1 MNINTYILKS
11 GIRLL
16 HVKAVGDVAYCGAVI
31 NTGTR
36 DELPTESGYAHLV
49 EHMLFKGTSKFSSN
63 QIISRMEDVGG
74 EMNAY
79 TTKEETV
86 VYAAFMSRYLDRCFS
101 LVSDMVLDSQFD
113 ERNLKKETEVV
124 LEEID
129 SYIDNPAELIMDEF
143 ENLIYSGNPLG
154 RNILG
159 DRKTLRSVSRK
170 RIMEFYKRTYTPD
183 QIVFFVMG
191 NYTLQRILS
200 LAEKRFEGLEP
211 KTRSYTREELAP
223 YTPQFKEV
231 RKHTR
236 QVHFVMGNRS
246 YSYAEKERFTFILL
260 NHILGGEYMSC
271 ILNMSLREKEGLV
284 YDVCSNYTTYADTGN
299 WNIYLGCDYDKLN
312 HVTDIIYS
320 ELGELMERPISER
333 ELKLAKVRL
342 LSYLTIGGEN
352 RESWILGTAK
362 QYLNTGRVMEKHEVE
377 SLINSVT
384 AADIQ
389 RCAEQIFAPERITTL
404 KFV

>member
-191 NYTLQRILS
+191 NYTPQRILS
-200 LAEKRFEGLEP
+200 LSEKRFEGLEP

-320 ELGELMERPISER
+320 ELGELMEMPISER

>member
-170 RIMEFYKRTYTPD
+170 RIIEFYKRTYTPD

-191 NYTLQRILS
+191 NYTPQRILS
-200 LAEKRFEGLEP
+200 LSEKRFEGLEP

-320 ELGELMERPISER
+320 ELGELMEMPISER

>member
-1 MNINTYILKS
+1 
-11 GIRLL
+11 
-16 HVKAVGDVAYCGAVI
+16 
-31 NTGTR
+31 
-36 DELPTESGYAHLV
+36 
-49 EHMLFKGTSKFSSN
+49 MLFKGTSKFSSN

-191 NYTLQRILS
+191 NYTPQRILS
-200 LAEKRFEGLEP
+200 LSEKRFEGLEP
-211 KTRSYTREELAP
+211 KTRSYTREELAT

>member
-1 MNINTYILKS
+1 
-11 GIRLL
+11 
-16 HVKAVGDVAYCGAVI
+16 
-31 NTGTR
+31 
-36 DELPTESGYAHLV
+36 
-49 EHMLFKGTSKFSSN
+49 
-63 QIISRMEDVGG
+63 MEDVGG

-191 NYTLQRILS
+191 NYTPQRILS

-211 KTRSYTREELAP
+211 KLRSYTRE
-223 YTPQFKEV
+223 
-231 RKHTR
+231 
-236 QVHFVMGNRS
+236 
-246 YSYAEKERFTFILL
+246 
-260 NHILGGEYMSC
+260 
-271 ILNMSLREKEGLV
+271 
-284 YDVCSNYTTYADTGN
+284 
-299 WNIYLGCDYDKLN
+299 
-312 HVTDIIYS
+312 
-320 ELGELMERPISER
+320 
-333 ELKLAKVRL
+333 
-342 LSYLTIGGEN
+342 
-352 RESWILGTAK
+352 
-362 QYLNTGRVMEKHEVE
+362 
-377 SLINSVT
+377 
-384 AADIQ
+384 
-389 RCAEQIFAPERITTL
+389 
-404 KFV
+404 

>member
-191 NYTLQRILS
+191 NYTPQRILS

-211 KTRSYTREELAP
+211 KTRSYTREELAT

>member
-191 NYTLQRILS
+191 NYTPQRILS

-211 KTRSYTREELAP
+211 KTRSYTREELAT
-223 YTPQFKEV
+223 YT
-231 RKHTR
+231 
-236 QVHFVMGNRS
+236 RS
-246 YSYAEKERFTFILL
+246 SKR
-260 NHILGGEYMSC
+260 
-271 ILNMSLREKEGLV
+271 
-284 YDVCSNYTTYADTGN
+284 
-299 WNIYLGCDYDKLN
+299 
-312 HVTDIIYS
+312 
-320 ELGELMERPISER
+320 
-333 ELKLAKVRL
+333 
-342 LSYLTIGGEN
+342 
-352 RESWILGTAK
+352 
-362 QYLNTGRVMEKHEVE
+362 
-377 SLINSVT
+377 
-384 AADIQ
+384 
-389 RCAEQIFAPERITTL
+389 
-404 KFV
+404 

>member
-191 NYTLQRILS
+191 NYTPQRILS

-320 ELGELMERPISER
+320 ELGELMEMPISER

>member
-191 NYTLQRILS
+191 NYTPQRILS
-200 LAEKRFEGLEP
+200 LSEKRFEGLEP

>member
-191 NYTLQRILS
+191 NYTPQRILS